1 MIGWLAG
8 VPLGYLLARLIGWGV
23 GQIVGLEIAFVFP
36 LGYVAIAL
44 IGTVLLAS
52 LVMLAPLRRAV
63 RFKPGE
69 ALRYT

>member
-1 MIGWLAG
+1 M
-8 VPLGYLLARLIGWGV
+8 
-23 GQIVGLEIAFVFP
+23 FP

-44 IGTVLLAS
+44 IGTVLLAL

-69 ALRYT
+69 AIRYA